1 MWENPSRKCTRFV
14 NLTILTSSG
23 CQTDRTFP
31 PAQDLQLNHRIKLAL
46 IEAYGQWV
54 QRQIDD
60 GWDAY
65 FFSFMFSQLPGS
77 FGAKTQQM
85 EREVLR
91 WYGRLATRTVRN
103 PRSPKWAPLLPK
115 GVFAP
120 DLPVYKKSKQDL
132 RDVSINDGLHMH
144 GIGVANRLGRISEPL
159 DVHFADRLDEYL
171 TSNLRHIDV
180 ERITHMA
187 KYVTG
192 YGMKGLKRPTF
203 SPDNILILPKTL
215 GELPDQKP

>member
-1 MWENPSRKCTRFV
+1 M
-14 NLTILTSSG
+14 
-23 CQTDRTFP
+23 
-31 PAQDLQLNHRIKLAL
+31 NHRIKLAL
-46 IEAYGQWV
+46 IEAYGHWV

-91 WYGRLATRTVRN
+91 WYGRLATRTVRK
-103 PRSPKWAPLLPK
+103 PRSPKWAPLLAK
-115 GVFAP
+115 GIFVP
-120 DLPVYKKSKQDL
+120 DLPVFKRSKQDL
-132 RDVSINDGLHMH
+132 RDAVINEGLHVH
-144 GIGVANRLGRISEPL
+144 GIVVANRFGRISEPL
-159 DVHFADRLDEYL
+159 DVHVAEKSKEYL
-171 TSNLRHIDV
+171 TDNLRHIDV

-192 YGMKGLKRPTF
+192 YGMKGLKIPTF